1 MGEKCKCMERGS
13 LPLINDLVTHPV
25 LRGRKCESEFL
36 AWPRP
41 NELVKGRIK
50 AKGRCLV
57 SLSDEFLIFQV
68 QIAEWRMEAKKF
80 RRQME

>member
-13 LPLINDLVTHPV
+13 LPLINDLETHTI
-25 LRGRKCESEFL
+25 LAMTIGELELF

-68 QIAEWRMEAKKF
+68 QIEVKEGKKGIG
-80 RRQME
+80 RQME